1 MAISNEANVLFDG
14 ITINSNIVT
23 TSLDLPLTLVKSVNL
38 SSAMSGQTLIYI
50 IVISNPNETDANNI
64 LFTDAYDNIQTSYI
78 ANSFEVD
85 GTPTTPTTTNPLT
98 YTIPT
103 IPSSESVTLE
113 FSVLVL

>member
-14 ITINSNIVT
+14 VTINSNIVT
-23 TSLDLPLTLVKSVNL
+23 TSLDLPLTLVKTVNL

-50 IVISNPNETDANNI
+50 ITISNPNETDATDI
-64 LFTDAYDNIQTSYI
+64 LFTDAYDNTQTSYVI
-78 ANSFEVD
+78 DSLEVD
-85 GTPTTPTTTNPLT
+85 GISVIPTTTNPLT

-103 IPSSESVTLE
+103 IPALDEITLE